1 MGIRVNGDITV
12 DLPELMNWKDGVVKK
27 LTGGVATLLKGN
39 KVEVIKGEA
48 YFSGPGHG
56 PHRHGEG
63 QPNLSVQG
71 LHHRHRFPA
80 RRASQ
85 PAL

>member
-12 DLPELMNWKDGVVKK
+12 DLPELMKWKDGVVKK

-39 KVEVIKGEA
+39 KVDVIQGEA
-48 YFSGPGHG
+48 YFSRSGHG
-56 PHRHGEG
+56 RIATEKDSA
-63 QPNLSVQG
+63 NLSVQG
-71 LHHRHRFPA
+71 LHHRHRFPS
-80 RRASQ
+80 RRTSQ